1 MKPVLG
7 VLIIISLLFQVQNL
21 HAESSTVE
29 NEILASRGKGVV
41 TQVDFSARADKIPE
55 DIRRETLRDRNRLR
69 DVVNSMLLHA
79 QLAADAREAG
89 FDKDQIIIERMRLA
103 ADAELA
109 IAWIDQYIAMQ
120 PGADYEKLAY
130 ENYQLNKDTY
140 LSSPKLDVSHILI
153 STSERSDTDAEVMAN
168 EIFLQVTE
176 DPELFNELV
185 LSHSED
191 PSASS
196 NKGMFRNVNK
206 GDMVKEFEDVAFA
219 MEAGEISRPVKT
231 DYGYHIIRVDNHIK
245 SRQLGFDAVKLQL
258 IDDEKKRHEDRIK
271 LDYLGSLTSLDV
283 QMTKEALEEMVSRL
297 FGEDYTE
304 APGG

>member
-89 FDKDQIIIERMRLA
+89 FDKEQIIIERMRLA